1 MNKKFRF
8 FATLLV
14 GFALSGAICLLLLGA
29 FYFACSLRFDLKD
42 VGKIPERSSVYDMDG
57 KMYSR
62 LRGENRILIESGKIS
77 PSFRL
82 ALLARE
88 DSRFYD
94 HHGIDPIGI
103 ARAFTRDVVHLR
115 VREGGST
122 ITQQLARNS
131 FTLGGRNLSRKIL
144 EFFVALRIESS
155 YSKAQILQFYANR
168 IYFGSGVYGLETAS
182 QTYFA
187 KSSADLILSEA
198 ALLAGLIRSP
208 NRYSPRTNM
217 EGATA
222 QRDEVLDRMSQLKL
236 ISSSQAND
244 TKKASIRLAN
254 RHPATAQENY
264 AMDAIYRELQGLV
277 SQDAIDS
284 GGLCIY

>member
-88 DSRFYD
+88 DSRFYQ
-94 HHGIDPIGI
+94 HHGIDPVGI
-103 ARAFTRDVVHLR
+103 ARAFTRDVVRLR

-131 FTLGGRNLSRKIL
+131 FPLGGRNLSRKIL
-144 EFFVALRIESS
+144 EAFVALRIESS
-155 YSKAQILQFYANR
+155 YSKDQILEFYANR

-187 KSSADLILSEA
+187 KSSADLTLSEA

-222 QRDEVLDRMSQLKL
+222 QRDEVLDRMTELKF
-236 ISSSQAND
+236 ISSSQASAAKND
-244 TKKASIRLAN
+244 PIHLSSK
-254 RHPATAQENY
+254 HPGAT
-264 AMDAIYRELQGLV
+264 
-277 SQDAIDS
+277 
-284 GGLCIY
+284 